1 MQQADLMEKFEA
13 LGKSLECR
21 TNCAEI
27 DVSRIV
33 FDAGLRKSCEM
44 NSCGA
49 YGRNYMCP
57 PFCGEIHELIDKAKS
72 YQKAFVFQSIH
83 ALEDS
88 FDIENMEKG
97 SLVHSRIVC
106 DMGQYARAADAQCL
120 VLGAG
125 GCRNCTPCAA
135 QKGEPCRFRKS
146 VSIAGGL
153 RRVCLKAG
161 TGLWDALYQRGQHR
175 HLLWRGSV

>member
-83 ALEDS
+83 APVSYTHL
-88 FDIENMEKG
+88 G
-97 SLVHSRIVC
+97 SLYLFLKTPFNCVTFQSK
-106 DMGQYARAADAQCL
+106 L
-120 VLGAG
+120 LSVLII
-125 GCRNCTPCAA
+125 
-135 QKGEPCRFRKS
+135 FFL
-146 VSIAGGL
+146 SIPL
-153 RRVCLKAG
+153 
-161 TGLWDALYQRGQHR
+161 
-175 HLLWRGSV
+175 